1 MLNILFRNS
10 ITVKT
15 TSPSLCFVFVYIIH
29 IWPHTAGVA
38 KNAKVCFVYLCI
50 YVSYSSLCISP
61 PQVCTLGE
69 ASVYVYII
77 FHSKV
82 ALSIGSPSHIS
93 ESKPQICFINGKYTH
108 NLTFS
113 DTSWPSVLFCP
124 CPRVLCHH
132 GSGNFDCFVLVFKL
146 LSSGNVS
153 DMPGDYQIWKHD
165 NATFEQQTV
174 IYKYPNVNP
183 WYLRSTLHWK

>member
-1 MLNILFRNS
+1 MLR
-10 ITVKT
+10 
-15 TSPSLCFVFVYIIH
+15 FV
-29 IWPHTAGVA
+29 
-38 KNAKVCFVYLCI
+38 LCI
-50 YVSYSSLCISP
+50 CVFMYP
-61 PQVCTLGE
+61 TQ
-69 ASVYVYII
+69 VYV
-77 FHSKV
+77 FPLLRFARWARRLFMCTSSFTARLLFQLGHAV
-82 ALSIGSPSHIS
+82 AVLYAYNLG
-93 ESKPQICFINGKYTH
+93 SKPRICFINGKYAH

-113 DTSWPSVLFCP
+113 DTSWPGVLLCP

-174 IYKYPNVNP
+174 IYYPYVNP
-183 WYLRSTLHWK
+183 WYLRSILHWK

>member
-1 MLNILFRNS
+1 MLR
-10 ITVKT
+10 
-15 TSPSLCFVFVYIIH
+15 FV
-29 IWPHTAGVA
+29 
-38 KNAKVCFVYLCI
+38 LCI
-50 YVSYSSLCISP
+50 CVFMYP
-61 PQVCTLGE
+61 TQVCVFPLLRFARWARRLFMCTSSFTARSFFQLGHRV
-69 ASVYVYII
+69 AVLYP
-77 FHSKV
+77 HS
-82 ALSIGSPSHIS
+82 S
-93 ESKPQICFINGKYTH
+93 ESNPRICFINGKYTH

-153 DMPGDYQIWKHD
+153 DMPGDSQIWKHD

-174 IYKYPNVNP
+174 IYYPNVNP